1 MNKNN
6 GMLSGLA
13 KEESKMKNYTITVS
27 NEYGKESATF
37 ELEVIVLY
45 CERDRKWPKSEIGR
59 IKLNCNGEGL
69 IYRDCV
75 KNGNKAE

>member
-1 MNKNN
+1 
-6 GMLSGLA
+6 MLSGLA

-45 CERDRKWPKSEIGR
+45 CEEIENGQNL
-59 IKLNCNGEGL
+59 KL
-69 IYRDCV
+69 
-75 KNGNKAE
+75 AE